1 MNNTCDNVLTLPKR
15 DLSLDVIKIISCLLV
30 VLMHTL
36 RRYDQSV
43 ELHPFLYYL
52 TRCSM
57 PLFFMASGAV
67 QLVKDQITYRYCF
80 KKIWN
85 IIKLMIFYYGFDILI
100 RFLFKFDISID
111 GVIVALKGAYGDYAV
126 FWFLR
131 TLIMIYLILPGIHY
145 VYKKYPLI
153 LILLLGIICIGLDA
167 FNVWNVLYRGASS
180 YIEAPINPQYRL
192 WVWLFYYLLGGAVYH
207 YLRENRVKG
216 NTFNWVL
223 AAVITSIIAV
233 AYIYYVL
240 FYKTNIVNGGFG
252 YTSIF
257 MMIWVITTMIAIEKI
272 DFNKYLSIQS
282 VIRVGSSTLL
292 PMFALHAFVISL
304 YDGVFFSSTY
314 WSQILG
320 YLIIVVTTFVFSY
333 IITRIPILKPLYK
346 I

>member
-1 MNNTCDNVLTLPKR
+1 MNETYNSAITVPKR

-67 QLVKDQITYRYCF
+67 QLTKEKIGYNYCF

-85 IIKLMIFYYGFDILI
+85 IIKLMLFYYGFDVLF
-100 RFLFKFDISID
+100 RFLFRFDFSID
-111 GVIVALKGAYGDYAV
+111 GAIIAVKGAYGDYAV

-131 TLIMIYLILPGIHY
+131 TLIMIYLVLPGIHY
-145 VYKKYPLI
+145 LYKRCPLY
-153 LILLLGIICIGLDA
+153 LLLFLGLICVGLDA
-167 FNVWNVLYRGASS
+167 YNVWNVLYQGASS

-192 WVWLFYYLLGGAVYH
+192 WVWLFYYILGGALYMFLSRNLVRGKT
-207 YLRENRVKG
+207 L
-216 NTFNWVL
+216 NWIV
-223 AAVITSIIAV
+223 ASVISSIIAI
-233 AYIYYVL
+233 AYMYYIL
-240 FYKTNIVNGGFG
+240 FYKTDIVNGGFG

-257 MMIWVITTMIAIEKI
+257 MMIWVLTTMIAIEKM
-272 DFNKYLSIQS
+272 DFNKKSSIQT
-282 VIRVGSSTLL
+282 IIKVGSSTLL
-292 PMFALHAFVISL
+292 PMFALHAFVIQL
-304 YDGVFFSSTY
+304 FDGEFFSGTY
-314 WSQILG
+314 WAQLLG
-320 YLIIVVTTFVFSY
+320 YLLIVITTFVISF
-333 IITRIPILKPLYK
+333 IITKIPILKPLYK